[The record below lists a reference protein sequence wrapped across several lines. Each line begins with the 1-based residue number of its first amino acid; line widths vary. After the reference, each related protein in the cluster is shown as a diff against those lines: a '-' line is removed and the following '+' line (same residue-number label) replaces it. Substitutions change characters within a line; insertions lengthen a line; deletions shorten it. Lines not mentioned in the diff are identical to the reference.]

1 MSIEVKVKKNFED
14 AILPKYSKED
24 DAAMDVFAQNMTRT
38 EKYIEYGT
46 GLSFELPKGYV
57 MLIFPRSSVSN
68 KDLMLKNS
76 VGVLDAGYRGE
87 LKLRFQRSGEDVYNI
102 GDKIGQIMV
111 IERPEMILKLV
122 DKLEDSARGDGG
134 FGSTGK

>member
-1 MSIEVKVKKNFED
+1 MIEIKVKKIYEN
-14 AILPKYSKED
+14 AILPKYSKEG

-38 EKYIEYGT
+38 DKYIEYGT

-76 VGVLDAGYRGE
+76 VGVLDSGYRGE
-87 LKLRFQRSGEDVYNI
+87 LKLRFQMNGDDVYNL

-111 IERPEMILKLV
+111 IERPEMMLKLV
-122 DKLEDSARGDGG
+122 EKLDDSARGNGG
-134 FGSTGK
+134 FGSTGM